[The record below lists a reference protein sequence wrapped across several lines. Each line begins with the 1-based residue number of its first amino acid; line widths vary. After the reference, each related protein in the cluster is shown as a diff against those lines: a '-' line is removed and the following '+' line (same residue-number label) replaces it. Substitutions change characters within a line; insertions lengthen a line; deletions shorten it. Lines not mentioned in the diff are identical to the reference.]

1 MMIAALER
9 QALLHAFEG
18 EYGMT
23 TAEFL
28 ARWHAREFD
37 EEDGLDLL
45 PFEQWVA
52 LAEEPVAL

>member
-9 QALLHAFEG
+9 QALLRAFEG

-28 ARWHAREFD
+28 ARWHGGEFI
-37 EEDGLDLL
+37 EDDGGLDLL
-45 PFEQWVA
+45 PFEAWA
-52 LAEEPVAL
+52 RLAESE